1 MYAVLSVTTPI
12 FIIVLI
18 GYLATLKNVTSKADV
33 RALGVFVINFALPAL
48 VFRALSER
56 AFSEIFDADYLRT
69 YGLASLAVFSL
80 VFAVVWMRRGGKVTA
95 AAIQGLGCSVSN
107 SGFIGYPIALSVVGP
122 KAVVALALC
131 MIVENVLMIPLALA
145 LAEGG
150 LHSGRGPAAFL
161 RLTAARLAR
170 HPLIL
175 GLLLGI
181 VFSLTGTRLPAPLL
195 KVVDMLGATSA
206 AVALFA
212 VGGALVG
219 LKVRGMVVDVGRI
232 VTGKLLLHPLAV
244 LVALQAAP
252 ALDADLRRAMIVF
265 ASVPMLSIYPVFGQA
280 FDQEKMCA
288 AALMV
293 ATMVSFVTV
302 SVLLLFV

>member
-80 VFAVVWMRRGGKVTA
+80 VFAVVRLRRGGKVTA

-212 VGGALVG
+212 V
-219 LKVRGMVVDVGRI
+219 VGRI

>member
-1 MYAVLSVTTPI
+1 MFAVLSVTTPI
-12 FIIVLI
+12 FVIVLL
-18 GYLATLKNVTSKADV
+18 GYWSTLKGVTNKSDIK
-33 RALGVFVINFALPAL
+33 ALGVFVINFSLPAL
-48 VFRALSER
+48 VFRALSQR
-56 AFSEIFDADYLRT
+56 AFSEILNVDYLRT

-80 VFAVVWMRRGGKVTA
+80 VFAVVRLRRGGSVTV

-107 SGFIGYPIALSVVGP
+107 SGFIGFPIALSVVGP

-131 MIVENVLMIPLALA
+131 MIIENVLMIPLALA

-150 LHSGRGPAAFL
+150 GLSGRGPAAFL

-175 GLLLGI
+175 ALLLGI
-181 VFSLTGTRLPAPLL
+181 LVSLTGSRLPAPLL
-195 KVVDMLGATSA
+195 KVVDILGAASG

-219 LKVRGMVVDVGRI
+219 LKVRGMAVDVGR
-232 VTGKLLLHPLAV
+232 VVLGKLLLHPLVVLAV
-244 LVALQAAP
+244 LQTVP
-252 ALDADLRRAMIVF
+252 ALDSDLRRAMIIF

-280 FDQEKMCA
+280 FDLEKICA
-288 AALMV
+288 AALMT

-302 SVLLLFV
+302 SVLLLFI